1 MTNKGEH
8 RSVVV
13 GIVFYFE
20 SEKWKTSIFNLKNA
34 FKKLEFLAYCEE
46 TFLEKDWLNDLEVD
60 LCLDWDWDSYLL
72 ILVFPEGVYS
82 LKQ

>member
-1 MTNKGEH
+1 M
-8 RSVVV
+8 
-13 GIVFYFE
+13 
-20 SEKWKTSIFNLKNA
+20 KNA
-34 FKKLEFLAYCEE
+34 FKKLGFLAYCEE